1 MTDSSLHNALRRLKF
16 RLKDIQVYYR
26 MQRMFSRSSRLS
38 SALMVWQTFYRPRK
52 IILFFPERANRASV
66 AYRLCALLGYVINT
80 DPCRRFDA
88 VVKWKDATLFDP
100 AELGKISATHQR
112 IINGA
117 SLDISKRAV
126 NRIFAETFGYPLE
139 VNPREFPG
147 EILEKSDRNATHDG
161 RILDGPLRPEEIR
174 AGYVYQK
181 AIDNT
186 SAPDGLFLE
195 YRLPIMGGVTSF
207 VFLKYRS
214 AENRFGIINI
224 QTKMEKVETAFS
236 PLELEKITLMMEK
249 MGLDCGELD
258 ILRDRDG
265 RIYVV
270 DVNNTPNGPPNGLT
284 EAESKTA
291 MTLLAKKFEELL
303 EY

>member
-1 MTDSSLHNALRRLKF
+1 MSNSTPRNTLRQIKL
-16 RLKDIQVYYR
+16 RLKDIQVYYCL
-26 MQRMFSRSSRLS
+26 QRMFASGSRLS
-38 SALMVWQTFYRPRK
+38 HAITVWQTFYRPRK

-66 AYRLCALLGYVINT
+66 AYRLCALLGYVISN
-80 DPCRRFDA
+80 DPHRRFDG
-88 VVKWKDATLFDP
+88 VVKWKDSTFFDP
-100 AELGKISATHQR
+100 AELGKIPATNQR

-117 SLDISKRAV
+117 SLDISKHTV
-126 NRIFAETFGYPLE
+126 NQAFAETFGYPLG
-139 VNPREFPG
+139 VNPLEFHG
-147 EILEKSDRNATHDG
+147 KILEKSDRNATHDG

-181 AIDNT
+181 AIDNA
-186 SAPDGLFLE
+186 SATDGLFLE
-195 YRLPIMGGVTSF
+195 YRLPIIGGVMPF

-214 AENRFGIINI
+214 PENRFGIMNV
-224 QTKMEKVETAFS
+224 QTKMEKVETVFS
-236 PLELEKITLMMEK
+236 PSELEKITLIMRK

-258 ILRDRDG
+258 ILRDLDG

-284 EAESKTA
+284 ETETKTA

-303 EY
+303 EH

>member
-1 MTDSSLHNALRRLKF
+1 M
-16 RLKDIQVYYR
+16 
-26 MQRMFSRSSRLS
+26 S

-66 AYRLCALLGYVINT
+66 AYRLCALLGYVIST

-112 IINGA
+112 IINGT

-139 VNPREFPG
+139 VNPGEFHG